1 MRLSFDNL
9 SLEAAM
15 TRSRSRFAIIASF
28 ATVIA
33 ALFVMVPHSTSAWR
47 NPATSDFAAPMSR
60 QEAQA
65 RVAAAQQA
73 DAAQR
78 EALARRLGATS
89 ASALPV
95 VQNMFFSPT
104 NHHVSDRAGF
114 LRFWRANG
122 GVLIF
127 GYPISEE
134 IVENGR
140 IVQYFEHARFE
151 YHPEFADSVDQVQ
164 LSLLGNELTVGRSFP
179 AGTPEDGKQFFPET
193 KHTLSG
199 KFLRFWQKRGGLR
212 VFGFPISEPF
222 EETSPIDGAARLT
235 QYFERARFEL
245 HPDQLRS
252 FYRQEEQALGIQL
265 AALHEV
271 QLADLG
277 RQAAQNAG
285 YTFASSIQLVGAP
298 DWSPAI
304 WERRVDVDLSAQELT
319 AYEGD
324 MPVYHA
330 PVATGKDGFNTPT
343 GTFAIYSKYPMESM
357 SGSAGGET
365 WHVPSIPWVQYIV
378 GGVAFHGTYW
388 HDRWGT
394 GFRLSHG
401 CVNLN
406 IDDAQWLYEWA
417 DIGTEVDIHY

>member
-1 MRLSFDNL
+1 
-9 SLEAAM
+9 M
-15 TRSRSRFAIIASF
+15 TRSRFRFAIIASL
-28 ATVIA
+28 ATLLL
-33 ALFVMVPHSTSAWR
+33 ALFITVPRSTSAWR
-47 NPATSDFAAPMSR
+47 NSATSDFPAPMSR

-78 EALARRLGATS
+78 NALARRLGATS
-89 ASALPV
+89 PSSLPV

-104 NHHVSDRAGF
+104 SHHVSDRAGF

-134 IVENGR
+134 IIENGR
-140 IVQYFEHARFE
+140 IVQYFERARFE
-151 YHPEFADSVDQVQ
+151 YHPEFAGSADAVQ

-179 AGTPEDGKQFFPET
+179 AGAPENGTQFFPET
-193 KHTLSG
+193 NHSLSG
-199 KFLRFWQKRGGLR
+199 KFLSYWLKRGGLR
-212 VFGFPISEPF
+212 IFGFPISEPF
-222 EETSPIDGAARLT
+222 EEPSPTDGVPRLT

-245 HPDQLRS
+245 HSDELGS

-271 QLADLG
+271 QLSDLG

-285 YTFASSIQLVGAP
+285 DSFANSTQLHGAP

-304 WERRVDVDLSAQELT
+304 WPRRVDVDLSAQQLT

-324 MPVYHA
+324 VPVYHA

-343 GTFAIYSKYPMESM
+343 GTFAIYSKYPMETM
-357 SGSAGGET
+357 TGSAGGET
-365 WHVPSIPWVQYIV
+365 WYVPSIPWVQYIV

-394 GFRLSHG
+394 GYRLSHG

>member
-1 MRLSFDNL
+1 
-9 SLEAAM
+9 M
-15 TRSRSRFAIIASF
+15 TRSCSRLAVIVSLAIVIIVLF
-28 ATVIA
+28 ATV
-33 ALFVMVPHSTSAWR
+33 PRSTSAR
-47 NPATSDFAAPMSR
+47 LNPDIADFAAPMSR

-78 EALARRLGATS
+78 NALARRLGATS
-89 ASALPV
+89 ASTLPV

-104 NHHVSDRAGF
+104 SHHVSDRAGF

-140 IVQYFEHARFE
+140 IVQYFEQARFE
-151 YHPEFADSVDQVQ
+151 YHPEFADTVDQVQ
-164 LSLLGNELTVGRSFP
+164 LSLLGNELTVGRAFP
-179 AGTPEDGKQFFPET
+179 AGAPEDGKRFFPET
-193 KHTLSG
+193 KHSLSG
-199 KFLRFWQKRGGLR
+199 KFLHFWLKRGGLR
-212 VFGFPISEPF
+212 IFGFPISEPF
-222 EETSPIDGAARLT
+222 EEASPTDGVSRLT

-245 HPDQLRS
+245 HPDELGG

-271 QLADLG
+271 QLGDLG

-285 YTFASSIQLVGAP
+285 YTFANSTQLDGAP

-304 WERRVDVDLSAQELT
+304 WQRRVDVDLSAQQLT
-319 AYEGD
+319 AYEAD

-343 GTFAIYSKYPMESM
+343 GTFAIYSKYRMETM
-357 SGSAGGET
+357 TGSAGGET
-365 WHVPSIPWVQYIV
+365 WYVPSIPWVQYIV